1 MLSRASPSA
10 LHCATV
16 ARACAGMR
24 MKRHVPAMLNRAG
37 DTASADN
44 MTQIMHQ
51 RTDRPRGHSHV
62 ASLRGATS
70 SAEIEKR
77 GDLEQQMS
85 DVSVDKRYRP
95 YGCRVARSVK
105 LSRRAHAE
113 LSFHMTLAKRLGR

>member
-51 RTDRPRGHSHV
+51 RTETPRF
-62 ASLRGATS
+62 ASRGA
-70 SAEIEKR
+70 R
-77 GDLEQQMS
+77 GDLEPEIENEARPRAA